1 MHKHPPK
8 MAPQTSPNAHAIF
21 LEASRIFFHHYHNK
35 PYTLFN
41 PALFHTKAKSDLI
54 PQFLQFAFI
63 ATAVRFSSQLQWKQR
78 KQKTID
84 SYAQCSWELIMS
96 SPEGLGESDSSDVSV
111 IQALALLAI
120 IDATA
125 GRRRAAWVKI
135 GMAVRISQDLGMMG
149 EVQAGISREEREER
163 RGLFWSLFLLDRFV
177 CCSFRRPPAIK
188 IEDCRLRLPVDRL
201 LKQTE
206 SAMTL
211 GELLDEKVRG
221 KANKVVGLSGLSVGF
236 AALLG
241 RTIECMMNDEH
252 KTIEPWRIDSDYST
266 IYKSL
271 EALKEMADAYAPNTR
286 SPDQDTNTQLPHSDR
301 TSHFVLSLTLYH
313 LTHCILSHPFL
324 LGMKRQTYAFTP
336 TAWIHAQYA
345 SCWGH
350 AQALTTLVVDAK
362 AAGYMLA
369 PSFYSYCILVAG
381 TVHAILLHGEDKP
394 ASERAAKYLK
404 TSRDYLCEISEMW
417 QNAYIMSDALRFF
430 TNRCVRYS
438 GILLGPSDRIQ
449 DLTETDITVLRSVL
463 DYWNMMDPKN
473 PVSELD
479 SINIDC
485 FARTNTPES
494 NRKDDLPSLGSDG
507 EMSGGSDVS
516 REEVFTV
523 DPGVL
528 GGGVLSLSSPGR
540 EGEGSDS
547 DMNIGMGEFAKW
559 DWGNEL
565 DIM

>member
-1 MHKHPPK
+1 MNR
-8 MAPQTSPNAHAIF
+8 NAHSVF
-21 LEASRIFFHHYHNK
+21 LEASSIFFRHYHNK

-41 PALFHTKAKSDLI
+41 PPLFHRKAAANQI
-54 PQFLQFAFI
+54 PQYLQFAFI

-84 SYAQCSWELIMS
+84 SYAQCSWEMIMS
-96 SPEGLGESDSSDVSV
+96 SPDGLGESSDVSV

-120 IDATA
+120 IDAMA

-135 GMAVRISQDLGMMG
+135 GMAVRISQDLQMMVEG
-149 EVQAGISREEREER
+149 DGNGDGLSGEEREER

-188 IEDCRLRLPVDRL
+188 VEDCRLKLPVDCAL
-201 LKQTE
+201 LGKK

-211 GELLDEKVRG
+211 GELLDENVR
-221 KANKVVGLSGLSVGF
+221 AMPDKVVGLSGLSVGF

-241 RTIECMMNDEH
+241 RTIDCMMNEP
-252 KTIEPWRIDSDYST
+252 KT
-266 IYKSL
+266 
-271 EALKEMADAYAPNTR
+271 ALKEMADRCSPTAR
-286 SPDQDTNTQLPHSDR
+286 SPEKEGNIQLPQGDR

-336 TAWIHAQYA
+336 TAWIDAQYA

-381 TVHAILLHGEDKP
+381 TVHGILLHSEDKP
-394 ASERAAKYLK
+394 ASERASKHLK
-404 TSRDYLCEISEMW
+404 TSLDYLSEISEMW
-417 QNAYIMSDALRFF
+417 QNSYIMSDALRFF

-438 GILLGPSDRIQ
+438 SILLGPAARIQ

-463 DYWNMMDPKN
+463 DYWSMMDPRN
-473 PVSELD
+473 PVSELG
-479 SINIDC
+479 SLNIDC
-485 FARTNTPES
+485 FARTHTPEGS
-494 NRKDDLPSLGSDG
+494 GKDDLPPLGSDR
-507 EMSGGSDVS
+507 ETSGGSETS
-516 REEVFTV
+516 REEIYTV

-528 GGGVLSLSSPGR
+528 GGLPISVDSPVGEDEGGVIGPGL
-540 EGEGSDS
+540 
-547 DMNIGMGEFAKW
+547 GEFAKW
-559 DWGNEL
+559 DWESEL
-565 DIM
+565 GSTVEGEMGSF